1 MKAQVL
7 GMALLLLMA
16 AAARAEDSAPS
27 PENEPFPRTANA
39 ARRPM
44 DAPSPAVPV
53 VFHRQDTFAIPFAV
67 NQDSPTPVDVILY
80 ASGDLGATWDVYAR
94 QPTTQKQF
102 VFRAARDGEYWFTS
116 QLVAAGAASPNAA
129 GLGPQLKIVVD
140 TQPPRLTLEAKS
152 EPGGM
157 VHVVWEAHDEAL
169 VPEKL
174 ALNYQTNPGQAWK
187 PLETERPAA
196 DALRRTLRGETR
208 FQPERGSTLV
218 SFRLEARDSADNVAE
233 LTRRLFLPLT
243 IASAFGAAPAPRTTT
258 DVPADPFARH
268 GLPPAD
274 PDQQQANL
282 VLPPPPSGEARPPA
296 TAAATGAATGANAWP
311 SQNPESQSW
320 QPSSVQYHPSSGPTG
335 SPVAREAVAS
345 ARSQTDRASND
356 GQAAVGRGDTADGTG
371 TAYAPLTDDRP
382 AETSTDMP
390 AGERPRMTNAKRFN
404 LDYSIDA
411 VGPQGVEKVELWVT
425 RNGGRDWTLWT
436 SDEDL
441 ESPMLVEVAEEG
453 IYGFRIV
460 IVGKNGLTSQ
470 SPRNGD
476 PADLW
481 VGVDTT
487 TPVAEITSAAY
498 GKDQYAG
505 HLDIRWTATD
515 SGFGAR
521 PITLLF
527 SDRSQGPWTT
537 VASGLPNTGRYHW
550 RVDSR
555 VPDQFYLRMEVRD
568 EAGNLCVAELT
579 EPIRS
584 AGLTPRGR
592 IRNVEP
598 AAD

>member
-1 MKAQVL
+1 MRARVL
-7 GMALLLLMA
+7 GMALLLLTA
-16 AAARAEDSAPS
+16 AATAAWAEDSAPS
-27 PENEPFPRTANA
+27 PENEPFPRTAA
-39 ARRPM
+39 AAHRPM
-44 DAPSPAVPV
+44 DAPNPAVPL
-53 VFHRQDTFAIPFAV
+53 VFHRQNTFAIPFAV
-67 NQDSPTPVDVILY
+67 NQNSPAPVDVILY
-80 ASGDLGATWDVYAR
+80 ASSDLGATWDFYAR
-94 QPTTQKQF
+94 QPTAQKQF

-116 QLVAAGAASPNAA
+116 QLVAAGLAPPNAL
-129 GLGPQLKIVVD
+129 GLGPQLKIIVD
-140 TQPPRLTLEAKS
+140 TQPPRLTLDVKS
-152 EPGGM
+152 EPSGM

-169 VPEKL
+169 VPDKL
-174 ALNYQTNPGQAWK
+174 TLNYQTNPGQAWK
-187 PLETERPAA
+187 PLETERSAA
-196 DALRRTLRGETR
+196 DALRQTLRGETR
-208 FQPERGSTLV
+208 FQPERGAALV
-218 SFRLEARDSADNVAE
+218 SVRLEAKDSADNIAE
-233 LTRRLFLPLT
+233 LTRRLFLPLSIT
-243 IASAFGAAPAPRTTT
+243 SAFGAAPAPQATS

-268 GLPPAD
+268 GFPPTD
-274 PDQQQANL
+274 PAQQQTDLA
-282 VLPPPPSGEARPPA
+282 LPPPPSG
-296 TAAATGAATGANAWP
+296 AAGQPERTEQPSGNAWP
-311 SQNPESQSW
+311 SQNPEGNSW
-320 QPSSVQYHPSSGPTG
+320 QPSSVQYQPSSGSAG

-345 ARSQTDRASND
+345 AQSQTYSVSDD
-356 GQAAVGRGDTADGTG
+356 GQGASDGRETAGQAD
-371 TAYAPLTDDRP
+371 TAYAPLTNDQSADAASGP
-382 AETSTDMP
+382 P

-425 RNGGRDWTLWT
+425 RNGGQDWTFWT
-436 SDEDL
+436 ADEDR
-441 ESPMLVEVAEEG
+441 ESPLLVEVEEEG

-470 SPRNGD
+470 SPRPGD

-487 TPVAEITSAAY
+487 TPVAEIVSAAY

-521 PITLLF
+521 PVTLLF
-527 SDRSQGPWTT
+527 SDRRQGPWTT
-537 VASGLPNTGRYHW
+537 IASGLPNTGQYYW

-568 EAGNLCVAELT
+568 EAGNLCVAELD

-598 AAD
+598 AAN